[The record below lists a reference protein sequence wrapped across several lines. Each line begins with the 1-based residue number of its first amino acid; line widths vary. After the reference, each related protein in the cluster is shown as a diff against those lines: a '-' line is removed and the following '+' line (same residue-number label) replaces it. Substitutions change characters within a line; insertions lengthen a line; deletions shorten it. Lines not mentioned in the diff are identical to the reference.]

1 MRASAG
7 RRGRQLNCVRSS
19 GPEPDGEGRC
29 GGSAGEHVAA
39 LVVAGG
45 DRSELFHAVDR
56 PLDGVA
62 LLVAVLVEAGWPPA
76 ARASAQAGG
85 LAVGLLR
92 DGVADATPPQVLP
105 DGAVAI
111 GLVGSKAVW
120 LLRGRPRPSPP
131 APPPPGGR
139 RGSATASRPG
149 VLGLRPPLRRGPA
162 AGRCARRPHADE
174 LARSWSRP
182 RRPSRFH
189 PQRRRRPGPA
199 GAGAPKSRHP
209 TTVGAARRPFST
221 ARTVR
226 AGHATALRSEPGEE
240 SRQSPAGGPPTC
252 HSACC

>member
-29 GGSAGEHVAA
+29 GSSAGERVAA

-85 LAVGLLR
+85 LAVGLR
-92 DGVADATPPQVLP
+92 DGVADAPPPQVLP
-105 DGAVAI
+105 DGAVAV

-120 LLRGRPRPSPP
+120 LFAGPSQAGSGYSDLLQDQLELGTVSPLTWCDDQRQGRQRPSALRWSLVVNPPCERPRPSPP
-131 APPPPGGR
+131 ASPPPGGR

-149 VLGLRPPLRRGPA
+149 ALGLRPPLRRGP
-162 AGRCARRPHADE
+162 
-174 LARSWSRP
+174 
-182 RRPSRFH
+182 
-189 PQRRRRPGPA
+189 
-199 GAGAPKSRHP
+199 
-209 TTVGAARRPFST
+209 V
-221 ARTVR
+221 
-226 AGHATALRSEPGEE
+226 
-240 SRQSPAGGPPTC
+240 
-252 HSACC
+252 AC